1 MKKKLKGT
9 MTIQLADA
17 SSGEVVQTIT
27 EENMITNAPNDIL
40 GLNPAGAF
48 YNAAST
54 YADFIWQDNLLPI
67 CPNMIGG
74 IMFFPKAVSED
85 VNKIYPSSDNLPTAY
100 ASNDVNATANTM
112 RGSMNL
118 TESKKLDDGY
128 RFVWEFT
135 PSQGNGAITAAA
147 LTSAKGGTNIYGSI
161 VADDTPFLQLLKYD
175 LRQMTTEDQL
185 PLYQSVE
192 IDFENELLYALS
204 FDSASVI
211 LKKLRFPIF
220 TLGLNETLNGHDY
233 TLLETQTLSCS
244 TFKWLGNY
252 TKYGD
257 FLDGHD
263 GYWYGLSNEGNSSGS
278 ATMVWIK
285 IKKSDY
291 SYTEGSWTLSN
302 AKLQPIGSFSSSSYP
317 GRKSQSVIRNGYLYI
332 IAYDGKGIY
341 KINLSNSTDITLIEF
356 GFTSQLKPLGDSGA
370 CENYLVMVNDI
381 IIGYDFQI
389 TIEDKVIQTVGTKRF
404 PAIGTPLYQYKEFL
418 LAWSS
423 SYGSEYMLIFLLTP
437 YLASINNLSSAVV
450 KTTEMTMKV
459 TYELTEQIST

>member
-9 MTIQLADA
+9 MTIQLSDA
-17 SSGEVVQTIT
+17 SSGEVLQTIT

-40 GLNPAGAF
+40 GLNPAGMF
-48 YNAAST
+48 YNIQNS
-54 YADFIWQDNLLPI
+54 YADFLWKDYMLPI

-74 IMFFPKAVSED
+74 IMFFPKTITED
-85 VNKIYPSSDNLPTAY
+85 VNTIYPTSDNLPTAY
-100 ASNDVNATANTM
+100 ASNDVNATANTQ

-118 TESKKLDDGY
+118 TESKALDDGY
-128 RFVWEFT
+128 RFVWEFS
-135 PSQGNGAITAAA
+135 PSQGNGAIACAA
-147 LTSAKGGTNIYGSI
+147 LTSARGGSNIYGSI
-161 VADDTPFLQLLKYD
+161 VEDTTPFLAIQSYD

-192 IDFENELLYALS
+192 IDFENELMYALS
-204 FDSASVI
+204 FESSSVI
-211 LKKLRFPIF
+211 IKKMRFPIF
-220 TLGLNETLNGHDY
+220 TLGLNEQLNGHDY
-233 TLLETQTLSCS
+233 KLLDTQTLSCS
-244 TFKWLGNY
+244 TYKWLGSY

-263 GYWYGLSNEGNSSGS
+263 GYWYGFSNEGNSSGS
-278 ATMVWIK
+278 ATMLWIK

-317 GRKSQSVIRNGYLYI
+317 GRKSRSVIRGGYLYI

-341 KINLSNSTDITLIEF
+341 KINLANSTDVTLIEF
-356 GFTSQLKPLGDSGA
+356 GFTSALKPLGDSGA

-381 IIGYDFQI
+381 IIGYDFQV
-389 TIEDKVIQTVGTKRF
+389 TIEDKIIQTVGTKRF
-404 PAIGTPLYQYKEFL
+404 PAIGTPLFQYKEFL
-418 LAWSS
+418 LFWSS
-423 SYGSEYMLIFLLTP
+423 SYGSEYMQCYMLTP

-459 TYELTEQIST
+459 TYELTEQDAT